1 MILKTEP
8 NNSFFPSPFRSLF
21 YLTWYCSIVQAGV
34 VETLDTL
41 VKEFISAGS
50 DEKKAVYGRMEEEV
64 EKLKGSAARLNYGL
78 YVLFGE
84 LHELHLKIGILAVVQ
99 PEI

>member
-1 MILKTEP
+1 M
-8 NNSFFPSPFRSLF
+8 
-21 YLTWYCSIVQAGV
+21 
-34 VETLDTL
+34 

-64 EKLKGSAARLNYGL
+64 EKLKGSAARLYYGL
-78 YVLFGE
+78 YVLFDE

-99 PEI
+99 PEIFMSDVVQQVIFKTIRYRERKRDYDFHRSTQVEQGEVAT